1 MPLLSLVGA
10 ASLLGASAVA
20 VVKKTTTKHIVVT
33 GLSRSGKSTLF
44 TSLMA
49 QLIQRSQAQTTQDSL
64 PFLTAL
70 PINRIEKVSLYAL
83 DNVPFFP
90 YQQNMQALVA
100 RQWPAPTTN
109 ITAFALEIR
118 LRRSNKFIQKA
129 LSSECIR
136 FEIYDYPGEWLMDL
150 PMMHKS
156 YTDWSAQVLAQQ
168 QSEPQL
174 SLAKDWQQTLIQFDF
189 DTVPTPERVSVLVDA
204 YRQYLLKAKADGV
217 SILQP
222 GALLLPPDDYDWPGQ
237 GFCPL
242 PSKVTCDK
250 SHAWFLVFNKHYQ
263 HFIKQWIKPLSNR
276 FFSHADKQIML
287 IDPLEGLHYGRDYL
301 AEMKEAMSHLTSS
314 FVYGKRSWF
323 ESFYMKP
330 TIAKVAFVA
339 TKADLIPHAE
349 YDNMLLLLKEL
360 TQGARSHFDKDVA
373 FEHFMV
379 ASLVAANAAEDGQS
393 FTYKDVSGDTIRA
406 RFSPIPTRLGEWKVT
421 DCYPYLKA
429 LPPKINS
436 EADIRSIYLDK
447 LLNYMIRD

>member
-64 PFLTAL
+64 PFLTVL
-70 PINRIEKVSLYAL
+70 PVNRIEKVSLYAL

-189 DTVPTPERVSVLVDA
+189 DTAPTPERVSVLVDA

-222 GALLLPPDDYDWPGQ
+222 GALLLPPDDYDWLGQ

-301 AEMKEAMSHLTSS
+301 AEMKE
-314 FVYGKRSWF
+314 
-323 ESFYMKP
+323 
-330 TIAKVAFVA
+330 
-339 TKADLIPHAE
+339 
-349 YDNMLLLLKEL
+349 
-360 TQGARSHFDKDVA
+360 
-373 FEHFMV
+373 
-379 ASLVAANAAEDGQS
+379 
-393 FTYKDVSGDTIRA
+393 
-406 RFSPIPTRLGEWKVT
+406 
-421 DCYPYLKA
+421 
-429 LPPKINS
+429 
-436 EADIRSIYLDK
+436 
-447 LLNYMIRD
+447 